1 VSGVK
6 LRFDPAILYI
16 VLVSTYDDIARY
28 KNYHFENPVLQKSDA
43 IKRAAF
49 YTKWL
54 THFRPFYVSRPR
66 STGGEDIDQKDSTVI
81 VNEEFSIGWA
91 LANLSVD
98 LDIQKLNVSLEEWER
113 MLYDLKFRMLSAECL
128 MHIYEHYVA
137 LGCGKPIII
146 T

>member
-1 VSGVK
+1 M
-6 LRFDPAILYI
+6 

-28 KNYHFENPVLQKSDA
+28 KNYHFENPILQKSDA

-49 YTKWL
+49 YTRWI
-54 THFRPFYVSRPR
+54 THFRPFYVSRSKTSSGR
-66 STGGEDIDQKDSTVI
+66 TIDRKDSTVI

-98 LDIQKLNVSLEEWER
+98 LKKKKLNVSLEEWES
-113 MLYDLKFRMLSAECL
+113 MLYDLKFRTLSAESL

-137 LGCGKPIII
+137 LGYGKSIII